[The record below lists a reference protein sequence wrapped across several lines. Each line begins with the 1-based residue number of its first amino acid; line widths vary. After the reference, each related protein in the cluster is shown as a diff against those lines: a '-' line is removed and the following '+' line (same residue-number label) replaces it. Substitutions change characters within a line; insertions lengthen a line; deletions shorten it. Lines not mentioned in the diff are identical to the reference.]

1 MIETNCR
8 MSLTN
13 VTGSQAIY
21 LDQGN
26 WAVATVEPDQMEIS
40 CNSHSH
46 VITIEPPLKLV
57 NLQPACSAFS
67 TKIKLTPYFK
77 KYSKGFAIAI
87 KTANLHSDKLNH
99 VDFHIWK
106 SFNVSSLSTIQKSN
120 LKKLDSAPSVP
131 VNELRAK
138 IESFKML
145 NLDFQRK
152 ILVLHLGRTYRIWCI
167 THSNSYDMC
176 VLEV

>member
-1 MIETNCR
+1 MIDTNCR

-13 VTGSQAIY
+13 VGGSQAIY

-40 CNSHSH
+40 CNSHRH
-46 VITIEPPLKLV
+46 VIIIEPPLTLV

-67 TKIKLTPYFK
+67 AKLKLPIYFK

-87 KTANLHSDKLNH
+87 KTANLHPDKLDH

-120 LKKLDSAPSVP
+120 LKKLHSFP
-131 VNELRAK
+131 VNEFRAK
-138 IESFKML
+138 IESLKML
-145 NLDFQRK
+145 NLDSKRK
-152 ILVLHLGRTYRIWCI
+152 CWLYILGG
-167 THSNSYDMC
+167 
-176 VLEV
+176 EVQDLVYFS

>member
-1 MIETNCR
+1 
-8 MSLTN
+8 MSLTD
-13 VTGSQAIY
+13 VRGSQAIY

-40 CNSHSH
+40 CNSHRH
-46 VITIEPPLKLV
+46 VITIEPPLTLV

-67 TKIKLTPYFK
+67 AKIKLPPYFK

-87 KTANLHSDKLNH
+87 KTANLHSAKLDH

-106 SFNVSSLSTIQKSN
+106 SFNVSSLSTSQKSN
-120 LKKLDSAPSVP
+120 LKKLHSIPSVP

-138 IESFKML
+138 IESLKML
-145 NLDFQRK
+145 D
-152 ILVLHLGRTYRIWCI
+152 
-167 THSNSYDMC
+167 SNSKGKSWFYILGGGTGSGVLLIVIIMMC
-176 VLEV
+176 VLEM